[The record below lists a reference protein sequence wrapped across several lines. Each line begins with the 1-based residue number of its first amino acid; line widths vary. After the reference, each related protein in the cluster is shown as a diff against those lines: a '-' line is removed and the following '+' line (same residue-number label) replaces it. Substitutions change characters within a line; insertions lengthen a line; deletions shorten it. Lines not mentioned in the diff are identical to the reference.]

1 MSSKGAIPIWYFIG
15 LLLLVYGVIILG
27 AGIYQLSHPPDTVLS
42 NLHATIWWG
51 ALMLVIGVV
60 YVYIHRPGRRGNGNG
75 EKE

>member
-15 LLLLVYGVIILG
+15 WLLLVYGVIILG

-42 NLHATIWWG
+42 HLNATAWWG
-51 ALMLVIGVV
+51 GLMLVMGAV

-75 EKE
+75 KEE

>member
-42 NLHATIWWG
+42 ELHVAIWWG

-60 YVYIHRPGRRGNGNG
+60 YVYIHRPGRSGNS
-75 EKE
+75 EEE